1 MTPSGRIL
9 SRYTADIGAIDL
21 QLAFEGDNFCQIITM
36 TLSLAGMI
44 IAQVPLMTPVVVVA
58 ALVFTLST
66 VATDR
71 ANREVRRMANN
82 SAAPVISRAH
92 EMRAGGTLIRAM
104 RLEPFFARRSAEAI
118 DEWSRFLYLSKA
130 IQHWANHIT
139 NYICV
144 TIGLSVALYLMGTR
158 DGGRLSTRGNR
169 RRSDKGPSEG

>member
-118 DEWSRFLYLSKA
+118 DEWSRFLYLSLKGD
-130 IQHWANHIT
+130 T
-139 NYICV
+139 
-144 TIGLSVALYLMGTR
+144 ALGQSHHQLHLR
-158 DGGRLSTRGNR
+158 HDRAERRALPDGHAR
-169 RRSDKGPSEG
+169 RRASLDARKPPTF